1 VAREG
6 IAGDAIALGERLEAA
21 GYDPQVAIEH
31 GVPAPHTTVVRYLE
45 EVKQEALQI
54 RDEFVP
60 GAPAIR
66 GHEYWDYSFVADE
79 GPVQIILGTDYRRLA
94 NGGVQVRVLDAG
106 GGTGDTE
113 HAATVLEE
121 AGYDVVE
128 VGKAPALYDNTI
140 VACAPS
146 HDEEGFRILKRFLP
160 DAHFT
165 GEVPAEDHDV
175 TVYIGPDYRQG
186 GAAGN

>member
-1 VAREG
+1 MIVVVAGPEAQEDELRALSLQLSDARYSVDIVLCADCPLREHTVIQYAADARVEAKRITREFLPG
-6 IAGDAIALGERLEAA
+6 IVAESVAWPDTKPDIQITLGA
-21 GYDPQVAIEH
+21 
-31 GVPAPHTTVVRYLE
+31 
-45 EVKQEALQI
+45 
-54 RDEFVP
+54 
-60 GAPAIR
+60 
-66 GHEYWDYSFVADE
+66 
-79 GPVQIILGTDYRRLA
+79 DYRKLA
-94 NGGVQVRVLDAG
+94 NGAVRVRVLDAG